1 MEVQFIYKDNSF
13 VFTISPL
20 MPISYLR
27 TLSQKSFNIPEN
39 IINLSYQ
46 NINIEKQYNETSLQ
60 EYFKKKTRIIIK
72 VSEAEQK
79 NFYKGAFN
87 STNASST
94 IKSLKLIQ
102 EEKKPMKKNFDIFKT
117 RSEINL
123 KNNEENKYNII
134 KDKCQN
140 CKKEE
145 IDYFCRDECKFI
157 CKGCKNLYHLNHK
170 IITLEKGN
178 IEQCGYFYKKE
189 LIKDIK
195 NQEKE
200 IKELIEKSSKERVTE
215 KIEEVYDIIGKI
227 SDLEREIIEDF
238 PCKNIN
244 YINSDNYNEIKKKIF
259 SLHDN
264 TNFNKKNPYS
274 FYDKISFFKELQNEE
289 LEIKKL
295 KKEIDF
301 IKIKYDFQDLL
312 LEILEHIGNKFNYFH
327 ENLSNIWNENK
338 NNLLG
343 FSNEIGIFIKNMKKI
358 FKCGNLEKDDKNSE
372 IFDSE
377 IEEILFENKLKNDID
392 NIPKVILPKLVS
404 SSKNFNLIKNE
415 ENPLFKSERIEKK
428 RRTFISSEKILDLNN
443 NSTNEKDMNL
453 NIHFER
459 NNIKKS
465 SLKDGTNRNKSNKKV
480 SYSNI
485 KEEFKLDQ
493 ILLTDDNAKK
503 SPNRPRKRNSIRM
516 SVFTQGMTKVDSSN
530 TIQLMKV
537 KKKKKKF

>member
-1 MEVQFIYKDNSF
+1 
-13 VFTISPL
+13 
-20 MPISYLR
+20 
-27 TLSQKSFNIPEN
+27 
-39 IINLSYQ
+39 
-46 NINIEKQYNETSLQ
+46 
-60 EYFKKKTRIIIK
+60 
-72 VSEAEQK
+72 
-79 NFYKGAFN
+79 
-87 STNASST
+87 
-94 IKSLKLIQ
+94 
-102 EEKKPMKKNFDIFKT
+102 
-117 RSEINL
+117 
-123 KNNEENKYNII
+123 
-134 KDKCQN
+134 
-140 CKKEE
+140 
-145 IDYFCRDECKFI
+145 
-157 CKGCKNLYHLNHK
+157 
-170 IITLEKGN
+170 
-178 IEQCGYFYKKE
+178 
-189 LIKDIK
+189 
-195 NQEKE
+195 
-200 IKELIEKSSKERVTE
+200 
-215 KIEEVYDIIGKI
+215 
-227 SDLEREIIEDF
+227 
-238 PCKNIN
+238 
-244 YINSDNYNEIKKKIF
+244 
-259 SLHDN
+259 
-264 TNFNKKNPYS
+264 
-274 FYDKISFFKELQNEE
+274 
-289 LEIKKL
+289 
-295 KKEIDF
+295 
-301 IKIKYDFQDLL
+301 
-312 LEILEHIGNKFNYFH
+312 
-327 ENLSNIWNENK
+327 
-338 NNLLG
+338 
-343 FSNEIGIFIKNMKKI
+343 MKKI